1 MNEPNVMKSAW
12 DEADSTEFLDLGHY
26 FVPARESQ
34 IDTMCRLAG
43 SAPAGDFVELC
54 CGPGLLS
61 QALLQRFPERRVH
74 AFEGSP
80 KMIEAAATLLG
91 PCGERFE
98 ALPFNLADRSWRR
111 LPWPVAGVVSSL
123 AVHHL
128 DGTQKQE
135 LFTDLADTL
144 LPGGVLAIADIVR
157 PAGSAGVAL
166 AAADW
171 DEAVRQRSLRLDGD
185 LRAYDKFRK
194 LRWNYFEDPDG
205 DPSDKPSPLFD
216 QLRWLEAAGFGEVD
230 VYWMW
235 GGHAIYGGRKS

>member
-1 MNEPNVMKSAW
+1 MTEPNAAKSAW
-12 DEADSTEFLDLGHY
+12 DEADSEEFLDLGHC

-34 IDTMCRLAG
+34 IDMMRRLAG
-43 SAPAGDFVELC
+43 SAPVGDFVELC
-54 CGPGLLS
+54 CGQGLLS
-61 QALLQRFPERRVH
+61 QALLQCFPDRRVH

-80 KMIEAAATLLG
+80 KMIEAAAALLRRY
-91 PCGERFE
+91 GERFE
-98 ALPFNLADRSWRR
+98 VLPFDLADRSWRR
-111 LPWPVAGVVSSL
+111 FPWPVAGILSSL
-123 AVHHL
+123 AIHHL

-135 LFTDLADTL
+135 LFTDLGDTL

-157 PAGSAGVAL
+157 PAGSAGLAV

-171 DEAVRQRSLRLDGD
+171 DEAVRQRSLRVNGD
-185 LRAYDKFRK
+185 LRAYDKFRA
-194 LRWNYFEDPDG
+194 LGWNYFENPEDDPI
-205 DPSDKPSPLFD
+205 DKPSPLFD